1 MLVGFELRLVGW
13 PDKLHCVGM
22 RHRLIQN
29 YSDVRLDLV
38 WSVVHDKLPE
48 LIAALRQLV
57 PPDPDELQ

>member
-1 MLVGFELRLVGW
+1 
-13 PDKLHCVGM
+13 M